1 MAKVSITGKVA
12 AVISDI
18 SLENIK
24 VIEKFRP
31 QALSLFEGEGKEKT
45 IVFRIASGNTDCI
58 SNNGIVFTAKVDD
71 GRAVVCTMLE
81 DAEKAKDIFA
91 EKFGVAILNLRKLE
105 AQIPAVLEEIKA
117 ERDAVMAAIDVQ

>member
-45 IVFRIASGNTDCI
+45 VVFRIASGNTDCI

-71 GRAVVCTMLE
+71 GRAVVCTML
-81 DAEKAKDIFA
+81 DAEKAKDLFA

-105 AQIPAVLEEIKA
+105 SQIPAVLEEIKA